1 MKMSS
6 CLGGRIQ
13 ADKWLILTI
22 WAVFEHLFEK
32 GKSGRFTGFFRI
44 EFRITGAEM
53 GPDWG

>member
-32 GKSGRFTGFFRI
+32 GKSGRFTGVSGRGSR
-44 EFRITGAEM
+44 ETGVDS
-53 GPDWG
+53 GPDWE